1 MNQELVLEKRLI
13 ALRDKHREVDATI
26 QAMMASHTLDE
37 FSIKRMKRDKLRLR
51 DEISY
56 LEKFIYPDV
65 PA

>member
-13 ALRDKHREVDATI
+13 ALRDKHREIDDIIA
-26 QAMMASHTLDE
+26 AMLASHTADE

-51 DEISY
+51 DEIAH
-56 LEKFIYPDV
+56 LEKFIYPDI